1 MDGKEQ
7 EMEDMD
13 KSPFRED
20 QAFTKKS
27 IKPKI
32 MRCFT
37 LLTCVPTIDH
47 MFPSFRVL
55 YLLSF
60 GLVFFFWR
68 LFLWRKSNQ
77 HPSHPSSTPSR
88 SPITPPLLEIIGR
101 LVKPDQPGLRQG
113 INTARTLM

>member
-13 KSPFRED
+13 RSPFRED
-20 QAFTKKS
+20 QAFTKKI

-55 YLLSF
+55 YLLCF
-60 GLVFFFWR
+60 GLVFFFGGY
-68 LFLWRKSNQ
+68 SCGGNQ
-77 HPSHPSSTPSR
+77 TNIL
-88 SPITPPLLEIIGR
+88 PILPLHQAAA
-101 LVKPDQPGLRQG
+101 P
-113 INTARTLM
+113 